1 MRLLNRSYNG
11 IQKSNYGGLNELER
25 IRQIYRCHG
34 FGAVSLDGSFFGY
47 LRGLQAGREV
57 RDLLKEKD
65 ITHQIRSVLKT
76 FGIFHWKVWQG
87 MGSAPGVPDIVGILK
102 DGRFLGIEV
111 KTDRGRLSPHQER
124 FIQNIND
131 AGGIAFVAR
140 SVDDVIENLGLQK
153 RMLF

>member
-1 MRLLNRSYNG
+1 M
-11 IQKSNYGGLNELER
+11 
-25 IRQIYRCHG
+25 
-34 FGAVSLDGSFFGY
+34 
-47 LRGLQAGREV
+47 
-57 RDLLKEKD
+57 LKEKD

-131 AGGIAFVAR
+131 AGGLAFVAR
-140 SVDDVIENLGLQK
+140 SVDDVIEKLDLKK

>member
-1 MRLLNRSYNG
+1 
-11 IQKSNYGGLNELER
+11 
-25 IRQIYRCHG
+25 
-34 FGAVSLDGSFFGY
+34 V
-47 LRGLQAGREV
+47 
-57 RDLLKEKD
+57 LKEKD

-111 KTDRGRLSPHQER
+111 KTQNGRLSPHQER

-131 AGGIAFVAR
+131 AGGLAFVAR
-140 SVDDVIENLGLQK
+140 SVDDVIEKLDLKK